1 MLNDI
6 GGYNESYYYSSDY
19 DLVCNI
25 ALKGII
31 VNLSDILVKYTW
43 RKDQISTKN
52 NLKQTIFANQIR
64 LQYLDRIGISLS
76 DLEKRI
82 YTKVMTNQQLLENE
96 KYVFSVL
103 KDKIYTANLDI
114 RFLEQNK
121 LKYLLSRG

>member
-1 MLNDI
+1 MFNDI

>member
-52 NLKQTIFANQIR
+52 NLKQTIFAYQIR